1 MRKNLL
7 LVTVLFGGCA
17 LDVDTSTRSSEVESG
32 NRLASNRLASNRLAS
47 NRLASNSLGAA
58 ALSSG
63 SLIETEEG
71 RDVFSYIVSCALPSG
86 ESVTVQDSA
95 GTSYTF
101 GGLIGLAPAWATTTP
116 TVSDRRWVT
125 ACVLART
132 NYYGVPVE
140 ISMRGSASALA
151 TDAAEESAFSAAE
164 GAFYGDLFDDQ
175 AQSWYACGASTTAIE
190 PLRLCTISENGSTT
204 MCGFTYT
211 NLCSSSCGSGQGPW
225 SGCAAGSG
233 SYAEVITTF
242 LQP

>member
-1 MRKNLL
+1 
-7 LVTVLFGGCA
+7 VLIGGCA
-17 LDVDTSTRSSEVESG
+17 LDVDTSTKSSEVESG

-86 ESVTVQDSA
+86 SSVTVQDSG
-95 GTSYTF
+95 GTPYTF

-116 TVSDRRWVT
+116 TVSERRWVT

-132 NYYGVPVE
+132 NYYGVPVD
-140 ISMRGSASALA
+140 ISMRGSAPALA
-151 TDAAEESAFSAAE
+151 TTAEEEAAFPAAE
-164 GAFYGDLFDDQ
+164 GAFYGDLFDSEAQ
-175 AQSWYACGASTTAIE
+175 AWYACGATTTAIE
-190 PLRLCTISENGSTT
+190 PLRLCTISEDGTST
-204 MCGFTYT
+204 MCGFTYAS
-211 NLCSSSCGSGQGPW
+211 LCSSACSASQGTW

-233 SYAEVITTF
+233 SYAEVITTY